1 MAKKSDIDLLTEYV
15 NHMIGKT
22 IIGCGTNEDAE
33 FEIDLN
39 DGTVVVFYSNEDLSM
54 VIDYSQ
60 QLN

>member
-1 MAKKSDIDLLTEYV
+1 MAKKSDVDLLTKYV
-15 NHMIGKT
+15 NHMIGKS
-22 IIGCGTNEDAE
+22 IIGCGTNEDGE

-54 VIDYSQ
+54 FIDYSQ